1 MIQRPLARLLARV
14 CTMVCLSVAVAA
26 PVLAAP
32 LTFTIPIPEDAATVR
47 PGVDTDRLVVPGE
60 EWKFPT
66 DPGTP
71 MLPYRFV
78 RVVLPQGQEVDT
90 FQFKFGG
97 ESRVAAGFKPEVAV
111 DLIGAEGETIKND
124 PTVKPSTVQ
133 RIKYLGTGT
142 LHGYQ
147 VATFAVYPFGLEAGV
162 LRRANQVDLAIDTR
176 PLTATTT
183 ERIRHRDGWREEVRA
198 HIAALVINP
207 GALAAY
213 AFSEVMVPDVMG
225 GFTASTYPSLEGSP
239 VDYVIVT
246 NDSLAAAYQILAD
259 WKTSKGVPTVVRTT
273 EWIAANYRNGSDGAE
288 TIRNFV
294 KDAYSLWGIKYLL
307 VGGDSQQVPVRLAYS
322 AFYPSGEGRANPVDM
337 YFGCLDGDWNA
348 DHDAVFGEFGSDN
361 ADLWSEVYVGRLPT
375 RSNGEVNIM
384 VNKIKN
390 YERPQHTGF
399 PKKVL
404 LLAEVLFP
412 ADWVSPQPISLDGAT
427 LAEYVRTSYF
437 TSVGLQVARNYQNYT
452 AFPGSNPE
460 TRQAA
465 IDSMNT
471 GYDHV
476 IHFGHG
482 FRFNMSVGDASVVN
496 ADADAL
502 TNGVKLMNLNL
513 LNCTSSA
520 FTYEC
525 LAEHFLRNPNGGAV
539 SVVGSNDSAFPTVAT
554 DYMSEYYRLIMT
566 QNVVHIGEAFA
577 RSREPRTGFADAAD
591 GGDRWTHYTYCL
603 LADPEMPLWNG
614 PVATLAVSFAASVNK
629 GTNNIAFTVTSGGNP
644 VDSAVVCLTKGND
657 DYRVGKTN
665 ASGQVTIPFRAESNG
680 TIDVVVTARNKKR
693 YEGTIT
699 VGGTGAF
706 IAINNIT
713 IDDDNSGGTLG
724 NGNGVIESGET
735 VDLGFVMKN
744 NGSSTSGTITTVLR
758 STDAGVVVSDSTA
771 GGGTIAAGATGTQ
784 TGGCRVVFNST
795 LTDQHAVPF
804 TLIIKNN
811 GAETWKDTFKKLAH
825 RPGLGLV
832 KLRVDDTVTGNGDGV
847 VQAGEQFKLF
857 YKAKNF
863 GTGTYPGGTMT
874 AFDLDGA
881 FTIGGGGT
889 SAYPVINTLA
899 SAENTTGITLT
910 ESSVAV
916 EHRLRLRIVDTYGR
930 AYEDTVELRA
940 PVPPTNLVID
950 PSQGPDRLQVTWTA
964 SASSD
969 VAAYNVYRASSGAGP
984 FNLANLDPVPHTL
997 FMNTGLSATTTYF
1010 YKVSTIDVSG
1020 NESALSTAYSGSTNP
1035 AQLTG
1040 WPIEMEMETT
1050 SSPAVGDIDG
1060 DGTFEIVVG
1069 DKHVYAWHANGIE
1082 MVDGDSNPLSWGILS
1097 TQGSVQA
1104 SSNGGFVSHVAL
1116 GRIDTNKGLEIVA
1129 GSRDTKQ
1136 VFVFKYNGS
1145 VVTGWPRST
1154 LNNMRAG
1161 MVVGDINND
1170 GLNEVIVIDEAGV
1183 LYVWKRDGTE
1193 YRDGDSNGSTNGVF
1207 VPQLS
1212 GCSLNYSTPCLA
1224 DIDNDGKDEIIVA
1237 TQGDQLHAFND
1248 DGTQVSGFPVALSND
1263 VSGSPAVGDVDGDG
1277 QLDIVVYIKDGNLRV
1292 IRGNNGANLWT
1303 RSVVGSIN
1311 LNFFG
1316 SSPAIGD
1323 VNGDG
1328 KLETFL
1334 ATHDGKLTGTTY
1346 TGTNLTGF
1354 PTTYSTT
1361 TYTESSPII
1370 ADIDNDGLRDILI
1383 GSEEKAIWAWNRNGT
1398 VIAGFPLTTND
1409 AMRGVPTICDLDKDG
1424 KVELVAAGWD
1434 KSVYVWDFNFTWN
1447 AANAPWPRFHA
1458 NLHNNGRLNYTV
1470 PTPVLGTKFNYTVAD
1485 ERIHLEWFVPVEAGT
1500 KFTVERATVENGVT
1514 GAFVSIAK
1522 NVNTSVDGHIQLS
1535 DAKVEMGDRYVYRL
1549 SGDTGVVNETMSLYV
1564 PVSRAELGQNYPNPF
1579 NPTTRIEYWVPE
1591 GMKAGERSGVSVTVY
1606 DVRGARVRSLVSG
1619 AKSAGHYVA
1628 QWDGRD
1634 DRGTPVSSGI
1644 YFYRMTV
1651 AGFSG
1656 TRKMVLLK

>member
-14 CTMVCLSVAVAA
+14 CTMVCLCLCAAV
-26 PVLAAP
+26 PVVAAP
-32 LTFTIPIPEDAATVR
+32 LTFTVPIPEDPATVK
-47 PGVDTDRLVVPGE
+47 PGVDSDRLVVPGAD
-60 EWKFPT
+60 WKVPT
-66 DPGTP
+66 EPGTP

-78 RVVLPQGQEVDT
+78 RVVLPQGQQVDT
-90 FQFKFGG
+90 FQFTFDG
-97 ESRVAAGFKPEVAV
+97 ESRVAAAFKPEIAG
-111 DLIGAEGETIKND
+111 DLIGAEGETLKSD
-124 PTVKPSTVQ
+124 PATAKTTVQ
-133 RIKYLGTGT
+133 RVKYLGTGS

-147 VATFAVYPFGLEAGV
+147 VASFAVYPFGLEAGV
-162 LRRANQVDLAIDTR
+162 LRRASRVLLSIETR
-176 PLTATTT
+176 PLTEAPT
-183 ERIRHRDGWREEVRA
+183 ERIRHRDGWREDVRA
-198 HIAALVINP
+198 HIASLVINP
-207 GALAAY
+207 AALSAY
-213 AFSEVMVPDVMG
+213 AFSEVTVPDVMG

-259 WKTSKGVPTVVRTT
+259 WKTSKGVSTVVRTT

-288 TIRNFV
+288 TIRTFV

-307 VGGDSQQVPVRLAYS
+307 LGGDAGQVPVRLAFS
-322 AFYPSGEGRANPVDM
+322 AFYPAGEGRANPADM

-348 DHDAVFGEFGSDN
+348 DHDAVFGEFGSDD

-375 RSNGEVNIM
+375 RSNVEVNVM

-404 LLAEVLFP
+404 FLAEVLFP
-412 ADWVSPQPISLDGAT
+412 ADWQSPQPISLDGAT
-427 LAEYVRTSYF
+427 LAEYMRTSYF
-437 TSVGLQVARNYQNYT
+437 TSVGLQVARNYQNYP
-452 AFPGSNPE
+452 AYPGSSPE

-476 IHFGHG
+476 IHVGHG
-482 FRFNMSVGDASVVN
+482 FRFNMSVADASVVN

-525 LAEHFLRNPNGGAV
+525 IAEHFLRNPNGGAV

-554 DYMSEYYRLIMT
+554 EYMSEYYNLVMKED
-566 QNVVHIGEAFA
+566 VVHIGEAFA
-577 RSREPRTGFADAAD
+577 RSREPRTGFADASD
-591 GGDRWTHYTYCL
+591 TGDRWTHFTYCL
-603 LADPEMPLWNG
+603 LADPEMPLWTG
-614 PVATLAVSFAASVNK
+614 PVATLSVANAASINK
-629 GTNNIAFTVTSGGNP
+629 GANNISFTVTSGGNP
-644 VDSAVVCLTKGND
+644 VAAATVCLTKGND
-657 DYRVGKTN
+657 DYRVGTTN

-680 TIDVVVTARNKKR
+680 TIDVVVTALNKKR

-699 VGGTGAF
+699 VGGTGAY

-713 IDDDNSGGTLG
+713 IDDDNSGGTIG
-724 NGNGVIESGET
+724 NGNGTIESGET
-735 VDLGFVMKN
+735 VDFGFVLKN
-744 NGSSTSGTITTVLR
+744 NGSSTSGTLSTVLR
-758 STDAGVVVSDSTA
+758 SSDAGVVVSDSTA
-771 GGGTIAAGATGTQ
+771 AGGTVAAGGTGTQ

-795 LTDQHAVPF
+795 LSDQHAVPF
-804 TLIIKNN
+804 TLVIKNN

-863 GTGTYPGGTMT
+863 GTGTYPGGTLT

-889 SAYPVINTLA
+889 SAYPVMSSLA

-950 PSQGPDRLQVTWTA
+950 PSQGPDRLQIAWTA
-964 SASSD
+964 SASTD

-984 FNLANLDPVPHTL
+984 FNLVNVDPVPHTL
-997 FMNTGLSATTTYF
+997 FMNIGLNATTTYF
-1010 YKVSTIDVSG
+1010 YKVSAIDVSG

-1035 AQLTG
+1035 AQLAG
-1040 WPIEMEMETT
+1040 WPIEMQVETT

-1060 DGTFEIVVG
+1060 DGTNEIVVG
-1069 DKHVYAWHANGIE
+1069 DKYVHAWHASGIE
-1082 MVDGDSNPLSWGILS
+1082 MIDGDANPLTWGPLN
-1097 TQGSVQA
+1097 TQGDT
-1104 SSNGGFVSHVAL
+1104 FVGPVAL
-1116 GRIDTNKGLEIVA
+1116 ARIDNIKGLDIVA
-1129 GSRDTKQ
+1129 ASRATKQ
-1136 VFVFKYNGS
+1136 VFVFKYNGA
-1145 VVTGWPRST
+1145 VLAGWPKST
-1154 LNNMRAG
+1154 INFIRAG
-1161 MVVGDINND
+1161 MAVGDINND
-1170 GLNEVIVIDEAGV
+1170 GLNEVIAIDELGV

-1193 YRDGDSNGSTNGVF
+1193 YRDGDSNSSTNGVF
-1207 VPQLS
+1207 VPQLT
-1212 GCSLNYSTPCLA
+1212 GCTLNYSVPCVA

-1277 QLDIVVYIKDGNLRV
+1277 QLDIVVYIRDGNLRA
-1292 IRGNNGANLWT
+1292 IRGNNGASLWT
-1303 RSVVGSIN
+1303 RSVVGSVN
-1311 LNFFG
+1311 GNFFG

-1328 KLETFL
+1328 KLETFV
-1334 ATHDGKLTGTTY
+1334 ATHDGKLTGTTF
-1346 TGTNLTGF
+1346 TGGNLTGF

-1409 AMRGVPTICDLDKDG
+1409 AMRGVPMACDLDKNG
-1424 KVELVAAGWD
+1424 KVNLVAAGWD
-1434 KSVYVWDFNFTWN
+1434 KSVYVWDFNSNWN

-1458 NLHNNGRLNYTV
+1458 NLHNNGRLNYIV
-1470 PTPVLGTKFNYTVAD
+1470 PTPVLGTKFAYTVAD
-1485 ERIHLEWFVPVEAGT
+1485 DRVNLEWFVPVEAGT
-1500 KFTVERATVENGVT
+1500 KFSVERATIENGVT
-1514 GAFVSIAK
+1514 GAFASIAK
-1522 NVNTSVDGHIQLS
+1522 NVSASVDGQVQLS
-1535 DAKVEMGDRYVYRL
+1535 DSKVEMGDRYVYRL
-1549 SGDTGVVNETMSLYV
+1549 SGDTGVVNETMGVYV

-1579 NPTTRIEYWVPE
+1579 NPTTKIEYWVPE
-1591 GMKAGERSGVSVTVY
+1591 GMKAGQRSNVNVTVY

-1619 AKSAGHYVA
+1619 SKSAGHYVA